1 MILSENRFPLFRI
14 TRIDLPRRVGVLVC
28 RQPTKIER
36 KMPDYLRLEAF
47 RATPLVREPFP
58 HLIVSG
64 FIGPAALAAV
74 NADYPKIST
83 SGSFPVDQ
91 VEFGPAFQILL
102 DELES
107 DAFREAFEEK
117 FGLDLSGRPT
127 VTTVRGRCDARDG
140 KIHTDSTSKIITVL
154 IYMNE
159 SWRDA
164 GGRLRLLRSADNL
177 NDIIAEV
184 PPVAGTLLAFKRS
197 DNSWH
202 GHEPFAGERRVIQF
216 NWLTSEGNRQI
227 AMLRHHTSASFK
239 RVLQMILPNRA

>member
-1 MILSENRFPLFRI
+1 MLFCGLHRK
-14 TRIDLPRRVGVLVC
+14 
-28 RQPTKIER
+28 QKR
-36 KMPDYLRLEAF
+36 KMPGYLRLDAF
-47 RATPLVREPFP
+47 KATPLAAEPFQ
-58 HLIVSG
+58 HLVVPG
-64 FIGPAALAAV
+64 FIGPAALAAI

-91 VEFGPAFQILL
+91 VTFGEAFQALL

-107 DAFREAFEEK
+107 DEFREAFEEK
-117 FGLDLSGRPT
+117 FGLDLAGRPT

-154 IYMNE
+154 IYVNE
-159 SWRDA
+159 SWEQQ
-164 GGRLRLLRSADNL
+164 GGRLRLLRSADDL
-177 NDIIAEV
+177 DDIILEV

-227 AMLRHHTSASFK
+227 AMLRHHTSAAFK
-239 RVLQMILPNRA
+239 RVRQMILPGRA

>member
-1 MILSENRFPLFRI
+1 MPE
-14 TRIDLPRRVGVLVC
+14 T
-28 RQPTKIER
+28 TK
-36 KMPDYLRLEAF
+36 YLRLDAF
-47 RATPLVREPFP
+47 RATPLVAEPFP

-64 FIGPAALAAV
+64 FIGREALAAI

-91 VEFGPAFQILL
+91 VTFGPAFQSML
-102 DELES
+102 DELEG
-107 DAFREAFEEK
+107 DAFREAFEDK

-159 SWRDA
+159 SWEQH
-164 GGRLRLLRSADNL
+164 GGRLRLLRSADDL
-177 NDIIAEV
+177 NDIIVEV
-184 PPVAGTLLAFKRS
+184 PPVAGTMLAFKRS

-227 AMLRHHTSASFK
+227 AMLRHHTSAAVK
-239 RVLQMILPNRA
+239 RVLQTILPGRA

>member
-1 MILSENRFPLFRI
+1 MLGYRAGSPTDRSEN
-14 TRIDLPRRVGVLVC
+14 
-28 RQPTKIER
+28 
-36 KMPDYLRLEAF
+36 MPGYLRLDAF
-47 RATPLVREPFP
+47 RDTPLTREPFP

-64 FIGPAALAAV
+64 FVRPDALKAI
-74 NADYPKIST
+74 NADYPKIAT

-91 VEFGPAFQILL
+91 VKFGPAFQDLL

-107 DAFREAFEEK
+107 DAFRAAFEQK
-117 FGLDLSGRPT
+117 FGLDLAGRPT

-154 IYMNE
+154 IYMNQ
-159 SWRDA
+159 SWEQS
-164 GGRLRLLRSADNL
+164 GGRLRLLRSATDL
-177 NDIIAEV
+177 NDIIVEV

-227 AMLRHHTSASFK
+227 AMLRHHTSAAFK
-239 RVLQMILPNRA
+239 RVLHSIMPGRA

>member
-1 MILSENRFPLFRI
+1 
-14 TRIDLPRRVGVLVC
+14 
-28 RQPTKIER
+28 
-36 KMPDYLRLEAF
+36 MPGYLRLDAF
-47 RATPLVREPFP
+47 KATPLAAEPFQ
-58 HLIVSG
+58 HLVVPG
-64 FIGPAALAAV
+64 FIGPAALAAI

-91 VEFGPAFQILL
+91 VTFGEAFQALL

-107 DAFREAFEEK
+107 DEFREAFEEK
-117 FGLDLSGRPT
+117 FGLDLAGRPT

-154 IYMNE
+154 IYVNE
-159 SWRDA
+159 SWEQQ
-164 GGRLRLLRSADNL
+164 GGRLRLLRSADDL
-177 NDIIAEV
+177 DDIILEV

-227 AMLRHHTSASFK
+227 AMLRHHTSAAFK
-239 RVLQMILPNRA
+239 RVRQMILPGRA

>member
-1 MILSENRFPLFRI
+1 
-14 TRIDLPRRVGVLVC
+14 
-28 RQPTKIER
+28 
-36 KMPDYLRLEAF
+36 MPGYLRLDAF
-47 RATPLVREPFP
+47 EATPLVTEPFQ
-58 HLIVSG
+58 HLVVPG
-64 FIGPAALAAV
+64 FVGSAALAAI

-91 VEFGPAFQILL
+91 VTFGPAFQTLL
-102 DELES
+102 DELEG
-107 DAFREAFEEK
+107 DEFRDAFEEK
-117 FGLDLSGRPT
+117 FGLDLAGRPT

-159 SWRDA
+159 AWEQQ
-164 GGRLRLLRSADNL
+164 GGRLRLLRSADDL
-177 NDIIAEV
+177 NDIILEV

-227 AMLRHHTSASFK
+227 AMLRHHTSAAFK
-239 RVLQMILPNRA
+239 RVRQMILPGRP

>member
-1 MILSENRFPLFRI
+1 
-14 TRIDLPRRVGVLVC
+14 
-28 RQPTKIER
+28 
-36 KMPDYLRLEAF
+36 MPGYLRLEAF
-47 RATPLVREPFP
+47 RATPLVKEPFE

-64 FIGPAALAAV
+64 FVGPAALAAI

-91 VEFGPAFQILL
+91 VGYGPAFQTLL

-117 FGLDLSGRPT
+117 FALDLSGRPT

-159 SWRDA
+159 SWEQA
-164 GGRLRLLRSADNL
+164 CGRLRLLRSADNL
-177 NDIIAEV
+177 NDIITEV
-184 PPVAGTLLAFKRS
+184 PPVAGTMLAFKRS

-239 RVLQMILPNRA
+239 RVLQMILPGRA

>member
-1 MILSENRFPLFRI
+1 
-14 TRIDLPRRVGVLVC
+14 
-28 RQPTKIER
+28 
-36 KMPDYLRLEAF
+36 MPGYLRLDAF
-47 RATPLVREPFP
+47 GATPLVPEPFP

-64 FIGPAALAAV
+64 FIGPAALAAI

-91 VEFGPAFQILL
+91 VSFGPAFQTLL

-107 DAFREAFEEK
+107 DPFREAFERK
-117 FGLDLSGRPT
+117 FGIDLSDRPT

-159 SWRDA
+159 SWEEA
-164 GGRLRLLRSADNL
+164 GGRLRLLRSADDL
-177 NDIIAEV
+177 NDIIVEV
-184 PPVAGTLLAFKRS
+184 PPMAGTLLAFKRS

-216 NWLTSEGNRQI
+216 NWLTSESNRQI
-227 AMLRHHTSASFK
+227 AMLRHHTSAAFK
-239 RVLQMILPNRA
+239 RVLQTLRPGRA